1 VAGITAA
8 EQSPDVE
15 KEEAQSAAYVG
26 SERCSTCHSSEH
38 RDWLASQHRAAMQE
52 ATEKTVLGDFDGGA
66 YSKEGVESRFF
77 KKDGKHWVKTD
88 GPDGKLADFEVRYTF
103 GVAPLQ
109 QYLIELSGGR
119 FQAFGLAW
127 DARSK
132 EQGGQ
137 RWYDLYPNRSLKA
150 GDPMHWTGI
159 DQNWN
164 FQCAY
169 CHSTNLQKNYDAAT
183 GTFQTT
189 WSEISVGC
197 EACHGPASKHVAWAT
212 KSGGWEKIDGSS
224 KGFAVRLDERRGV
237 GWPMSTSG
245 QATRSAP
252 RTTNKEIEV
261 CAACHARRQQFSSNS
276 HDFGRVFDS
285 FRPSAL
291 ERGLYYADGQQRDEV
306 YTYGSFLQSRMHAAG
321 VTCSDCHNPHS
332 GKVRFDG
339 NAVCTQCHA
348 AERFDVTEH
357 HRHSAGSKG
366 AQCQACHMST
376 TTYMGVDARHDH
388 SMRLPRPDRAITL
401 GAPSACDQCHAGKEA
416 SWAKEA
422 TAHWYPS
429 PKAGAQ
435 TFADAFDLGDREAPG
450 AQAQLSRIAL
460 DNASPAIV
468 RASALQR
475 LGRFTGP
482 EVLAAAR
489 QSLKADDPMVRVAA
503 VAVIARADPEVR
515 LQMLVPLLRDDAR
528 LVRIDAA
535 RALAGAA
542 EAGLADEQ
550 RSAFES
556 ALAEY
561 IEAQNFN
568 AERPEAQA
576 NLGGLHRDRGRL
588 DEAAAAFRKAIAID
602 PTFIAASISLADL
615 VRTQGNEGAAETI
628 LRESLARHPGSGP
641 LLHALALSLIR
652 QKRTSEAMP
661 LLAEAAEKSPDEPRF
676 SYVWAVA
683 LHDGGMPAKAIAVL
697 RNALARH
704 PYDRDLLWVR
714 TRYEIEANNIA
725 TARETAELLSR
736 LEPQNQEVRR
746 LLHALQRRM
755 N

>member
-1 VAGITAA
+1 
-8 EQSPDVE
+8 
-15 KEEAQSAAYVG
+15 
-26 SERCSTCHSSEH
+26 
-38 RDWLASQHRAAMQE
+38 MQD
-52 ATEKTVLGDFDGGA
+52 ATEKTILGDFDGAA
-66 YSKEGVESRFF
+66 YTKEGVESRFF
-77 KKDGKHWVKTD
+77 KRDGKHWVTTD

-119 FQAFGLAW
+119 FQALGLAW
-127 DARSK
+127 DARAK

-150 GDPMHWTGI
+150 GDPLHWTGI

-164 FQCAY
+164 YQCAY

-197 EACHGPASKHVAWAT
+197 EACHGPASKHVTWAT
-212 KSGGWEKIDGSS
+212 KSDGWEKIDGSS
-224 KGFAVRLDERRGV
+224 KGFALRLDERKGV
-237 GWPMSTSG
+237 GWPMSASG
-245 QATRSAP
+245 QATRSTP

-285 FRPSAL
+285 FRPSTL
-291 ERGLYYADGQQRDEV
+291 ESGLYHADGQQRDEV

-321 VTCSDCHNPHS
+321 VTCSDCHNPHN
-332 GKVRFDG
+332 GKVRLDG

-357 HRHSAGSKG
+357 HRHTADSKG
-366 AQCQACHMST
+366 AQCKACHMPT
-376 TTYMGVDARHDH
+376 TTYMGIDERHDH
-388 SMRLPRPDRAITL
+388 SMRLSRPDRAIML
-401 GAPSACDQCHAGKEA
+401 GTPNACDQCHAGKPA

-422 TAHWYPS
+422 IARWYPS

-435 TFADAFDLGDREAPG
+435 TFAEAFDLADREGPG

-460 DNASPAIV
+460 DKGSPAIV

-475 LGRFTGP
+475 LGRFASP
-482 EVLAAAR
+482 EILDVAQ
-489 QSLKADDPMVRVAA
+489 QSLKADDPMVKVAA
-503 VAVIARADPEVR
+503 IAIIARADPQVR
-515 LQMLVPLLRDDAR
+515 LQILVPLLKDDAR
-528 LVRIDAA
+528 LVRTDAA

-542 EAGLADEQ
+542 EAGLAGEE
-550 RSAFES
+550 RPAFET

-588 DEAAAAFRKAIAID
+588 DEATVALRKAIEID

-615 VRTQGNEGAAETI
+615 VRTRGNESAAETI
-628 LRESLARHPGSGP
+628 LRESLTRNPGSGP
-641 LLHALALSLIR
+641 LIHALALSLIR
-652 QKRTSEAMP
+652 QKRTLEAMP
-661 LLAEAAEKSPDEPRF
+661 LLAEAADKSPNEPRF

-697 RNALARH
+697 KNALARH
-704 PYDRDLLWVR
+704 PYNRDLLWVR
-714 TRYEIEANNIA
+714 TTYEIEANNLT
-725 TARETAELLSR
+725 TARESAELLSR
-736 LEPQNQEVRR
+736 LEPQNQEVRQ
-746 LLHALQRRM
+746 LLYNLQR
-755 N
+755 